1 MLNDNENKVNKVDN
15 VIREHLFDNDEEYVN
30 VKTRFNT
37 RIFKVWL
44 LLNNSYT
51 EMCDYRSIMKLWGG

>member
-37 RIFKVWL
+37 RIFKV
-44 LLNNSYT
+44 
-51 EMCDYRSIMKLWGG
+51 